1 MKSDEAV
8 SVIFCEFKPSAY
20 AKCLWVP
27 SVSAR
32 SLAFRTAFSLDDA
45 IL

>member
-8 SVIFCEFKPSAY
+8 SVIFCEFQPSAY
-20 AKCLWVP
+20 AKCLCVP
-27 SVSAR
+27 SVFAR
-32 SLAFRTAFSLDDA
+32 SLALHTTFSLDDE